1 MSNSLKEKVILCLGD
16 SITAGALSS
25 SPQTSYVGRLKQLSG
40 ACVVGYGSG
49 GSRISKQTK
58 PSDNPVLDRDFILRS
73 EQMQS
78 SADYVV
84 VFGGTNDFGHGDAPL
99 GTLGDDTPYTFYG
112 ALFCLYTQ
120 LKSKYPTAKIV
131 AVTPLHRK
139 DEKAPLERGYYLSP
153 LKDYVSA
160 IKKVAEK
167 FSIPVLDLFSN
178 KELNFKQIENSE
190 KYFSGDGLHP
200 NDLGHEI
207 IANEL
212 YQFLLKV

>member
-1 MSNSLKEKVILCLGD
+1 MSNSLKEKVVLCLGD

-78 SADYVV
+78 VADYVV

-112 ALFCLYTQ
+112 ALFCLYTL

-153 LKDYVSA
+153 LKDYVRA
-160 IKKVAEK
+160 IKTVAEK

-178 KELNFKQIENSE
+178 KELNFEQIENSE